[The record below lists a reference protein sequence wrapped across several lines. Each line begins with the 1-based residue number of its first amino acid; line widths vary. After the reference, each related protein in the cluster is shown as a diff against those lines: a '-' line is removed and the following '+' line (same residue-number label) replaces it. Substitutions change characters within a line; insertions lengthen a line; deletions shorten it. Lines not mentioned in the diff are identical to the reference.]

1 MRASLAVPDRPEH
14 RQAAAYGLFYVG
26 RLCAFALAEGSERR
40 APERACRVATPPGG
54 NPSGLFGWLRRLR
67 HGLPSRS
74 TDQENGIAV
83 RHPLN

>member
-26 RLCAFALAEGSERR
+26 RLCPFALADGSERR
-40 APERACRVATPPGG
+40 APERAGRAASPPG
-54 NPSGLFGWLRRLR
+54 GLFGWLKRVR
-67 HGLPSRS
+67 HGLPSR
-74 TDQENGIAV
+74 DPDKEIVIAV